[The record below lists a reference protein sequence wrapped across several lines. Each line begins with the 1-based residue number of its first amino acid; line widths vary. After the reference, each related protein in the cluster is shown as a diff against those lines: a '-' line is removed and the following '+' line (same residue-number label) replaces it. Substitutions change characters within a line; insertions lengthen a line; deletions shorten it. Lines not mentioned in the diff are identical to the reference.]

1 MEPIK
6 LEFIVKGDID
16 NELAKIKLAI
26 KGVGDESYTSFKRLL
41 NSSNESFNG
50 LSRVAQGQ
58 AVVLQ
63 RVIQELRQN
72 EAAQEALYESFEKG
86 SISANDYA
94 QAQARLSAQQADLK
108 RQASDL
114 NRELQREIQLNG
126 KVADSLEQKITHLSS
141 LKSEYSKLTQEERE
155 NEQIGGK
162 IVEKV
167 KVLNR
172 EIEEINNNFRSEKT
186 AINLVSGSLQEKI
199 TILAKL
205 REEYARLNKEER
217 ENEKIGGQL
226 ISRIR
231 ELNREVKSINDGMK
245 DTKAESG
252 DLTDAL
258 EMIPGPIGS
267 GVSQFKQLLSAGKAF
282 MSSGIGLFIAGLAST
297 FFVLKTA
304 IEGSEQATVKMHA
317 TADYFK
323 SIYSTQK
330 KMLTEA
336 SATLFNLFTGDWE
349 AANKS
354 AAAFKNLQMNQVVYA
369 KLNSLATVQQNEINK
384 LQERNNGL
392 ILANT
397 SAIEQYRSSLMDVN
411 KTFEERKK
419 IGQEILK
426 LEKENVTLKLEPLA
440 KDYNNYA
447 NREKEAFERI
457 EKQFP
462 VQTKLANDYFNTLT
476 EGGELTLAQQH
487 DLINAVND
495 ITSGLDR
502 SWGDEEKAKFRSYF
516 TDALSAT
523 KDYYSKSREVSTNL
537 SNIIK
542 QQANEAAKANKKTAL
557 QKLQEEV
564 KLYKEQYAILYAYE
578 RNMGKEAAN
587 EAFKD
592 LRTQGSDFIAYLSN
606 KINELKSKTTRTKE
620 EDINLGWLE
629 KTRLE
634 VAPKFDA
641 SAFKNSIEE
650 KKKLYK
656 KDIDAYIEYLEKL
669 RKLMDQDTSTAGTQ
683 KRIILDL
690 EIKDQRE
697 ERQKQLDAMLKDY
710 AGYTTKVT
718 SLHTT
723 YQRDMSRLN
732 ALLTKAT
739 TDEERKRIQETIKLR
754 EDGYKQS
761 LLQLGIENED
771 FYNVL
776 FGGLQEVSVKTLR
789 KALEDAEK
797 WIKEFEAKTKV
808 DPNSKTGVDLSNIK
822 TQIHSIKT
830 DVDKVGFVSA
840 KAPMD
845 FSKGVGTWATQFQD
859 AAAKTLENL
868 EQIADVAHY
877 IDEDFGNAMDTV
889 VGIVGGVSDIAEGV
903 MSVFKGD
910 IVSAVN
916 KSITGTYKIFK
927 TLADNVRYNKQIRAE
942 YEQGLLETYDKELEY
957 NSILRERLRVQQQIG
972 ETSLKYFTRLQEELN
987 KQKVSANAEYNEV
1000 WSKLMGEQ
1008 YISQTNYRHGTWFRK
1023 AKTWNDYE
1031 SLSGKSYEEI
1041 EKLYTQ
1047 DKLEGAAK
1055 TLFERLKQLKDEGA
1069 DVVDMMDDLK
1079 TEMDEAW
1086 TGTTTS
1092 AISDSIIQGLLD
1104 GKKGAVDFADDFKEL
1119 MRNAMLQSI
1128 QMKYLEK
1135 PLQQWYERFASDSEN
1150 GLTSDKIEELRKQY
1164 DKIIETATKEAEN
1177 LEKITGIGMADTER
1191 TATAKGLQNISQDS
1205 ANELNGRFYAL
1216 QYITANIDKNVTDIQ
1231 TLLYQAAER
1240 WIQIEEN
1247 TRYCRKLEGIEKYM
1261 KEVKNGISA
1270 MVNNGVLMRKQ

>member
-6 LEFIVKGDID
+6 LEFIVKGDIEK
-16 NELAKIKLAI
+16 ELAKVKLAI
-26 KGVGDESYTSFKRLL
+26 KGVGDESYTSFSRLL
-41 NSSNESFNG
+41 SSSNDAFN
-50 LSRVAQGQ
+50 SMSKDAQRH
-58 AVVLQ
+58 ALILQ
-63 RVIQELRQN
+63 RYIQKLRQN
-72 EAAQEALYESFEKG
+72 ETAQEALYDKLKKG
-86 SISANDYA
+86 TVSSEEYA
-94 QAQARLSAQQADLK
+94 QAQSRLAVQQAELK
-108 RQASDL
+108 QRAS
-114 NRELQREIQLNG
+114 ELSRTVEREIQLN
-126 KVADSLEQKITHLSS
+126 KA
-141 LKSEYSKLTQEERE
+141 
-155 NEQIGGK
+155 
-162 IVEKV
+162 V
-167 KVLNR
+167 KGS
-172 EIEEINNNFRSEKT
+172 IEEKRV
-186 AINLVSGSLQEKI
+186 ALNL
-199 TILAKL
+199 L
-205 REEYARLNKEER
+205 REEYSRLNKEER

-226 ISRIR
+226 LSRIKELDR
-231 ELNREVKSINDGMK
+231 ETKSLSGGLKEVKAS
-245 DTKAESG
+245 SSS
-252 DLTDAL
+252 LTDSL
-258 EMIPGPIGS
+258 EQIPGPIGD

-282 MSSGIGLFIAGLAST
+282 MSSGIGLFVGGLT
-297 FFVLKTA
+297 VLFYGLKTA
-304 IEGSEQATVKMHA
+304 IEGSEQATTKMNA
-317 TADYFK
+317 TFVYTK
-323 SIYSTQK
+323 SIWDTQK

-336 SATLFNLFTGDWE
+336 TATLYNIFTGDWD

-354 AAAFKNLQMNQVVYA
+354 AQRFHELQLNQVGYA
-369 KLNSLATVQQNEINK
+369 KASALASEEQVKINK
-384 LQERNNGL
+384 QTERNNGL
-392 ILANT
+392 ILAN
-397 SAIEQYRSSLMDVN
+397 SAAIEQYRTQLMDVN

-419 IGQEILK
+419 IGQEVLK
-426 LEKENVTLKLEPLA
+426 LEKENANLKLEPLSRN
-440 KDYNNYA
+440 YNNFITD
-447 NREKEAFERI
+447 NRDAFTLI
-457 EKQFP
+457 TKQFP
-462 VQTKLANDYFNTLT
+462 EQTKLANEYFNTLA
-476 EGGELTLAQQH
+476 EGGELTLGQQH
-487 DLINAVND
+487 ELINAVND

-502 SWGDEEKAKFRSYF
+502 VWDDKQKAKFRSYF
-516 TDALSAT
+516 TDALNVT
-523 KDYYSKSREVSTNL
+523 KDYYSKTREVSTNL

-578 RNMGKEAAN
+578 RNMGKEAAD

-592 LRTQGSDFIAYLSN
+592 LRTQGTDFIAYLSN

-739 TDEERKRIQETIKLR
+739 TDEERKRINETIRLR

-1031 SLSGKSYEEI
+1031 SLSGKTYEEI

-1092 AISDSIIQGLLD
+1092 AISDSILQGFIN
-1104 GKKGAVDFADDFKEL
+1104 GKKGAVDFADDFREL
-1119 MRNAMLQSI
+1119 MRDAMLKSI
-1128 QMKYLEK
+1128 QMKYLEA
-1135 PLQQWYERFASDSEN
+1135 PLQKWYEQFAKDSES
-1150 GLTSDKIEELRKQY
+1150 GLTEDKISKLREQYNAIINDAAKHAEEMER
-1164 DKIIETATKEAEN
+1164 
-1177 LEKITGIGMADTER
+1177 ITGVTIADPDSSNENSLKGALAKASQESIDLLAGQTGALRVTADNSYYKLTSLYTLQERGWNEVTEIKKSVALIEGHARRTSDAVDHMSTIG
-1191 TATAKGLQNISQDS
+1191 
-1205 ANELNGRFYAL
+1205 
-1216 QYITANIDKNVTDIQ
+1216 
-1231 TLLYQAAER
+1231 
-1240 WIQIEEN
+1240 
-1247 TRYCRKLEGIEKYM
+1247 
-1261 KEVKNGISA
+1261 VKIN
-1270 MVNNGVLMRKQ
+1270 MNMN